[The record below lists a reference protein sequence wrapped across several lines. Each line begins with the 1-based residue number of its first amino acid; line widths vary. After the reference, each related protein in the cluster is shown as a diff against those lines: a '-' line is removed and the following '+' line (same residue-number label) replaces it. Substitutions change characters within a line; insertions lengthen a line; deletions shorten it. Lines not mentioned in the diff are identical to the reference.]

1 MELNSQDAPIMT
13 LNYNLIEDLFSK
25 LSTVGKASPKSMES
39 LPADVD
45 SCKSLGYQSLQSK
58 EQLVNFVQQKLIY
71 FFLNVLL
78 SISYK
83 SQCLDAKRT
92 MSINIYLKQIKS
104 PLNDFIQLIIDGKY
118 KTIGFDNLNCLKKIL
133 PDKTEVKTL
142 FELEI

>member
-25 LSTVGKASPKSMES
+25 LSTVGKATPKSMES

-71 FFLNVLL
+71 FF
-78 SISYK
+78 
-83 SQCLDAKRT
+83 
-92 MSINIYLKQIKS
+92 
-104 PLNDFIQLIIDGKY
+104 
-118 KTIGFDNLNCLKKIL
+118 
-133 PDKTEVKTL
+133 
-142 FELEI
+142 